1 MEGNFVELIKLSKAV
16 DDFEDEKIALAMQEK
31 NRRTRVLNGIML
43 LEVVISLMVLFFWI
57 FGDKWL

>member
-16 DDFEDEKIALAMQEK
+16 NDFEDEKIALVVQEK

-43 LEVVISLMVLFFWI
+43 LEVAISLMVLFLDFR
-57 FGDKWL
+57 